1 MAETKKILLIN
12 THLTY
17 PNWTEGTLNNA
28 FHQVAKD
35 FFTSQAFE
43 VLETTVEDGY
53 NPEEEVQKHLEADI
67 VILQTPVN
75 WFGAPWIYKKYVDEV
90 FNSGLFSKSFLSD
103 DGRTKDDPTKQYG
116 TGGHLQGKKFMICA
130 TWNAPAE
137 AFDNP
142 AQQLLQGKSTA
153 DLFLNITSNYRF
165 CGYEI
170 MNGYNCFDIFRR
182 SDIAKVLENYPSHLN
197 EVFKFGSN
205 YAQSGQQT
213 NPHHFSL

>member
-1 MAETKKILLIN
+1 MAETKKVLLIN

-17 PNWTEGTLNNA
+17 PNWSEGTLNNS
-28 FHQVAKD
+28 FYQIAKD
-35 FFTSQAFE
+35 FFASKSFE

-53 NPEEEVQKHLEADI
+53 KPEEEEKKHLEADI

-90 FNSGLFSKSFLSD
+90 FNSALFNKSFLTG
-103 DGRTKDDPTKQYG
+103 DGRTREDTTKQYG
-116 TGGHLQGKKFMICA
+116 TGGLLQGKKFMICA

-142 AQQLLQGKSTA
+142 EQHLMQGKSTA

-165 CGYEI
+165 CSYEI
-170 MNGYNCFDIFRR
+170 IEGYNCFNIFRR
-182 SDIAKVLENYPSHLN
+182 SDIAKDLENYPKHLHKAFN
-197 EVFKFGSN
+197 F
-205 YAQSGQQT
+205 
-213 NPHHFSL
+213 